1 MRAYVGKGRM
11 SAAFGPRL
19 RRLAPCALPPP
30 SLLLHPLLQQ
40 FERILYCKQRPEGGS
55 KLTKRC
61 DSWAKALGSGTS
73 LWGPD
78 AAQSMHALHL
88 YSAQNFPAML
98 HRAFS
103 TQPSGAQD
111 RKQKTTERGVRGG
124 RERARGAWTRAAD
137 DTVEID
143 TEMVLDLIQS
153 RDEASGARLSLEE
166 HHVYH
171 MSFTM
176 H

>member
-1 MRAYVGKGRM
+1 
-11 SAAFGPRL
+11 
-19 RRLAPCALPPP
+19 
-30 SLLLHPLLQQ
+30 
-40 FERILYCKQRPEGGS
+40 
-55 KLTKRC
+55 
-61 DSWAKALGSGTS
+61 
-73 LWGPD
+73 
-78 AAQSMHALHL
+78 MHALHL
-88 YSAQNFPAML
+88 YSSQNIPAML
-98 HRAFS
+98 RRAFS

-111 RKQKTTERGVRGG
+111 HKQKTTERGEGGG